1 MIEYLI
7 KSPDNTNRQSVW
19 LYSNLIL
26 NRFKSEIL
34 KSVNYNKIQIR
45 YDYLKENKLLE
56 FNNDSELNCQRLIY
70 LLVNALQIKS
80 LMTNTNQYSTCIF
93 LYDYILIPNSNMTFS
108 YFVRFVQYGN
118 EDMPPYPFMNDAW
131 TKLEKER
138 EVLSSI

>member
-7 KSPDNTNRQSVW
+7 KHNKDNKQSVW
-19 LYSNLIL
+19 LYSTMIL

-34 KSVNYNKIQIR
+34 KSINYNKIQIR

-56 FNNDSELNCQRLIY
+56 FTTDTELNCQRLIF
-70 LLVNALQIKS
+70 LLVNALQIRNII
-80 LMTNTNQYSTCIF
+80 TNDNHYSTSIC

-118 EDMPPYPFMNDAW
+118 EDMPPYPFMDDTW
-131 TKLEKER
+131 DRLEKER